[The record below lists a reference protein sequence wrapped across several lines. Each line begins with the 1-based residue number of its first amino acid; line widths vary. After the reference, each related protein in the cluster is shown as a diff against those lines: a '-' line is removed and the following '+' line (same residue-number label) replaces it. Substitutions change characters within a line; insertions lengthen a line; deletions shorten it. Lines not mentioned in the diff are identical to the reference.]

1 LQRLLVV
8 CAVALVVLAV
18 FAADR
23 NRMVAAAAATQGPTD
38 TTSITS
44 ASKMRVIATGISVRA
59 IAVALSNSAAT
70 VYLTNAS
77 APNQVFE
84 IGTATPAMPTAN
96 AVVAVA
102 GTGAVGSLGD
112 GGAAI
117 SAQLDLNE
125 GSLIERSAI
134 ALATDGTIYVAD
146 TGNSTIR
153 VIAGSASTEPG
164 VIRSAAGRWAGQ
176 NVALTEPMGVATDRA
191 GDLFITDHAAG
202 TVDLLTANSQMN
214 VLAHVTSPASI
225 AATPDGATVFVASP
239 ETGAV
244 FAIRTQT
251 REINAVSG
259 FAPASS
265 SSTPACQASSA
276 GVQQVCPA
284 GVATDAAGNLFVS
297 DSNSGRIL
305 RVDAKTSATSTVAS
319 GLNQPGALAI
329 DASGNLYVAEQGAA
343 RIVAFAQVGTSQGS
357 LSLAPTSAAYGN
369 EPSGGETATQ
379 SFTVSNISASAIA
392 GLSIP
397 KATTPADFTVQANSC
412 TTTLA
417 ANSSCTLSI
426 AFTPT
431 ATGARSDTLTVT
443 DSNPADS
450 ASTALSGTG
459 DDYQLQ
465 LANGQLMSVSVQAGA
480 AATFNLQVV
489 PDNAFSGTVTLVC
502 PGNLPTNTTCAFS
515 SPTVNVTPGT
525 PAAFSVTFQTT
536 GIINPF
542 QPAALPGGIP
552 PNWRFPAVLLIA
564 TMIVLF
570 CVSRWRNLL
579 VVTSFGLL
587 AFALLL
593 FGCSKGRSQAS
604 VGATP
609 AGTSTM
615 TVTGNSQ
622 DASRAVTITLNVVQE

>member
-1 LQRLLVV
+1 MQRLLVL

-23 NRMVAAAAATQGPTD
+23 NRMVAAAAASQGPAD
-38 TTSITS
+38 TASITS
-44 ASKMRVIATGISVRA
+44 ASKIRIIATGISVRA
-59 IAVALSNSAAT
+59 IAVPFSSSAASI
-70 VYLTNAS
+70 YLTNAG

-84 IGTATPAMPTAN
+84 IETGTAAMSTAN
-96 AVVAVA
+96 ATITVA
-102 GTGAVGSLGD
+102 GTGATGSLGD

-146 TGNSTIR
+146 TRNSTIR

-176 NVALTEPMGVATDRA
+176 NVALTEPMGVASDRA
-191 GDLFITDHAAG
+191 GDLFIADHAAG
-202 TVDLLTANSQMN
+202 TVDFLAANSQMS

-225 AATPDGATVFVASP
+225 AATPDGSTVFVASP

-251 REINAVSG
+251 RAINAVTG
-259 FAPASS
+259 FAPGSS
-265 SSTPACQASSA
+265 SSTPACQASGAS
-276 GVQQVCPA
+276 VPRVCPA
-284 GVATDAAGNLFVS
+284 GVAADAAGNLFVS

-305 RVDAKTSATSTVAS
+305 RVDAKTSAMSTVAS

-357 LSLAPTSAAYGN
+357 LSLTPASAAYGN

-397 KATTPADFTVQANSC
+397 KTTMPADFTIQANNC

-431 ATGARSDTLTVT
+431 ATGARSETLTVT
-443 DSNPADS
+443 DSNSADT

-465 LANGQLMSVSVQAGA
+465 LANGQLTSVSVQAGA

-489 PDNAFSGTVTLVC
+489 PDSVFSGTVTLVC

-536 GIINPF
+536 GILNPF
-542 QPAALPGGIP
+542 QPAALPGSIP

-564 TMIVLF
+564 ATIVLF
-570 CVSRWRNLL
+570 CGSRRRNRL

-587 AFALLL
+587 AFGLIL

-615 TVTGNSQ
+615 AVTGNSQ